1 MLVPSCHTQS
11 LHSTLLPCAGGPSYF
26 CSSEHAFR
34 LLCLSVSLLLL
45 LVLLW
50 IQIQPA
56 VNQEGVEKEAGEL
69 FVFFFFFFF
78 FSRSFDGSTPSCAV
92 LQRFACRQAHNQPN
106 ALHSTT
112 HAHRLLLV
120 CFAGWWSVPRRASDS
135 FGGVT
140 GNSYASGACH
150 PLSFSCL

>member
-1 MLVPSCHTQS
+1 MLSNVYACTFLSHTVPPLHT
-11 LHSTLLPCAGGPSYF
+11 LALCWWPSYF

-69 FVFFFFFFF
+69 FVFFFF
-78 FSRSFDGSTPSCAV
+78 SSSFRVPLMV
-92 LQRFACRQAHNQPN
+92 P
-106 ALHSTT
+106 
-112 HAHRLLLV
+112 LLLV
-120 CFAGWWSVPRRASDS
+120 LFCSVLLAGKHTTSQTRSIQPHTHIACCSFALLVG
-135 FGGVT
+135 
-140 GNSYASGACH
+140 GACLGEQVT
-150 PLSFSCL
+150 PLAG